1 MKKLKLCLLVSI
13 TLFLSMTIQSI
24 VFAEETS
31 RDITTLS
38 ALGIIEGEFAPEDN
52 LTRYELASMVVR
64 CAKYEKKVWTKEE
77 IIKVATDYGF
87 VPNFSDGKFEENYY
101 ATGSEVNNAFM
112 KLIGLDDN
120 ESSKKIASQFYPSS
134 LLFVDNVYVTHK
146 DVARNLQK
154 LLDTNA
160 LSISFGGHGINY
172 EISQDK
178 TLLNGLLNI
187 KRVKGRMTAN
197 TVTAI
202 MGDTNGNKS
211 IKIDSTSYTVESN
224 DYNDFIGMNVVAYIS
239 DYDGDDPEAI
249 YVYAGNND
257 IVEFSARDITGKS
270 TADKYVIELDNGK
283 NKTYRVSEEAE
294 YIYNGVLNNDLT
306 ASEIMPSKGQI
317 TLLDNNSD
325 GLYDIVKIISIRD
338 IVVSSVN
345 IDEQKINGKQGLT
358 VELKDCDTIV
368 INSEENIKNINEI
381 KKNDVVS
388 LAMSKDKRYAELYVV
403 RGYIEGSVDRID
415 DEHVVINGV
424 EYTFDIPLEHGVTGN
439 FYQNVYGDIIY
450 FDSKIS
456 DDISYGLIY
465 RFAINEGDDSVTC
478 EIFNETGE
486 FETFELAK
494 TVRVD
499 GNPYKGDNQKN
510 IKDDIMG
517 TGVNGTYVQL
527 VRYALNSEGKLKMI
541 DTEKA
546 DEEKNSLKLEYEDS
560 KIATI
565 QDYLHI
571 PGVGWFDYE
580 TRVFAISTDM
590 LRDKTSYV
598 ATSYTMLQ
606 TIGEF
611 NGKVYDLNERYT
623 PRAVLVFKG
632 TDAPSR
638 SIAIMVDKVWK
649 GLNED
654 DEVVQIMRAYSSK
667 GTAIELVG
675 ASADVFNGL
684 KRGDIITYGTNSKM
698 QVTVA
703 KKWVDI
709 NNISQTF
716 ANAEDGTGRYHSQ
729 YREFLGVITEIGER
743 KRVKAGIIGDDG
755 KIVTTGYKREAT
767 YALVDSRTDDDLAIV
782 VYDMNEDKI
791 YVADESVL
799 DDVLYS
805 KNPKARLFL
814 KMSYSWVSAEFL
826 YK

>member
-101 ATGSEVNNAFM
+101 ATGSEINNAFM

-257 IVEFSARDITGKS
+257 IVEFFARDITGKS

-283 NKTYRVSEEAE
+283 NKTYRISEEAE

-632 TDAPSR
+632 TDEPSR

-649 GLNED
+649 GINED
-654 DEVVQIMRAYSSK
+654 DEVVPIMRAYSSK
-667 GTAIELVG
+667 GTPIELVG

-755 KIVTTGYKREAT
+755 NIVTTGYKREAT